1 MKSRFEERECYV
13 GATQVLRRRYDD
25 FYCCIDVGEG
35 GAEGS
40 GRKLEAGVDGTG
52 VEEMPD
58 NSRSLL
64 IIAYYSRSS
73 SLLFTNKSLH
83 FIFM

>member
-1 MKSRFEERECYV
+1 M
-13 GATQVLRRRYDD
+13 LRRRHDD
-25 FYCCIDVGEG
+25 FIVALHDVGEG
-35 GAEGS
+35 RAEGS

-64 IIAYYSRSS
+64 IIAYLELYGCLHCWWRSGIVDV
-73 SLLFTNKSLH
+73 FPVRR
-83 FIFM
+83 